1 MFQKVARIQML
12 IELFNSSVD
21 CKKYDIAYE
30 LIRRF
35 VGDFLRA
42 QSLPI
47 FGTLLQQFIDDTSR
61 YEAKIALLLN
71 LLPVMNRKVGSQ
83 FMKIMEEVLGEPAS
97 NSFFRNN
104 VNPMRV
110 GLMLIRA
117 VTEVQETFG
126 FSQNTTD
133 IILEDLT

>member
-1 MFQKVARIQML
+1 ML
-12 IELFNSSVD
+12 IELFNASVAS
-21 CKKYDIAYE
+21 KKYNIAYE

-47 FGTLLQQFIDDTSR
+47 FSTILTHFADDTSR
-61 YEAKIALLLN
+61 YEAKIALFLN
-71 LLPVMNRKVGSQ
+71 LLPVMNRKVASQ

-97 NSFFRNN
+97 NSLFKNN
-104 VNPMRV
+104 INPMRV

-126 FSQNTTD
+126 FS
-133 IILEDLT
+133 